1 MINISRKQ
9 EVLEIGGIK
18 LGGKIGEYPTVL
30 IGSIFHNGD
39 KKVKD
44 EKKGIFDKKEAER
57 LIYLQKELSDKTG
70 NPCMLDIVGTS
81 EIALKNYIKFVTN
94 LSNDPFLL
102 NAVSS
107 DIRINLLKY
116 LEEIGLIEKAI
127 YTSINYTLTEKEYN
141 GLLKYN
147 IESAIIQSLNPRNPR
162 ISGIINILKGKEAD
176 EGLIY
181 KAKGAGLKK
190 ILLFTSIFE
199 VPTIGVAS
207 RGIYRLKEE
216 FGLPTGTAPVGVI
229 SRWCIKN
236 KNFQGNIKGACETT
250 GITLSLALGA
260 DFIIYGTLEK
270 AEYVFPATAL
280 VDAMIRR
287 NAKINF
293 KTKFES
299 NDHPLYKL
307 YFPV

>member
-1 MINISRKQ
+1 MINISKKQ
-9 EVLEIGGIK
+9 EVLDIGGIK
-18 LGGKIGEYPTVL
+18 FGGKIGEYPTVL
-30 IGSIFHNGD
+30 IGSIFHKGD

-70 NPCMLDIVGTS
+70 NPCMLDIVGIS
-81 EIALKNYIKFVTN
+81 EIALKNYIQFVTE
-94 LSNDPFLL
+94 LSSEPFLL

-116 LEEIGLIEKAI
+116 IEEIGLNNKAI

-141 GLLKYN
+141 GILKHN

-162 ISGIINILKGKEAD
+162 IPGMISILKGDKSD

-181 KAKGAGLKK
+181 KAKSAGLKK
-190 ILLFTSIFE
+190 ILLFTSVFE

-229 SRWCIKN
+229 SRWCIRSD
-236 KNFQGNIKGACETT
+236 NFQGNIKGACEAT
-250 GITLSLALGA
+250 GIALSLAMGA

-293 KTKFES
+293 KTKFNS
-299 NDHPLYKL
+299 NDHPLRKL
-307 YFPV
+307 YFPL